1 MFFLCRK
8 ELYIVKEPLTKNRTC
23 QTWRERQV
31 CACRV
36 REPLDEMIAQMPP
49 SQQERYYV
57 SGYPE
62 DENPL
67 EPESSS
73 QWQPVADSWQI
84 QSECIR
90 IGEATGSRQ
99 RIL

>member
-36 REPLDEMIAQMPP
+36 REPLDEMIAQMLP
-49 SQQERYYV
+49 SQQERYYI

-67 EPESSS
+67 ESNDSS
-73 QWQPVADSWQI
+73 Q
-84 QSECIR
+84 
-90 IGEATGSRQ
+90 
-99 RIL
+99 

>member
-1 MFFLCRK
+1 MFSLCRK

-49 SQQERYYV
+49 SQQEQYYV
-57 SGYPE
+57 SGYHE
-62 DENPL
+62 DEIPL
-67 EPESSS
+67 GSESSS
-73 QWQPVADSWQI
+73 Q
-84 QSECIR
+84 
-90 IGEATGSRQ
+90 
-99 RIL
+99 

>member
-8 ELYIVKEPLTKNRTC
+8 ELYIVKDPLTKNRTC
-23 QTWRERQV
+23 QIWRERQV

-36 REPLDEMIAQMPP
+36 REPLDEMIARMTS

-62 DENPL
+62 DENSL
-67 EPESSS
+67 ESNSSS
-73 QWQPVADSWQI
+73 
-84 QSECIR
+84 E
-90 IGEATGSRQ
+90 
-99 RIL
+99 

>member
-49 SQQERYYV
+49 SQQE
-57 SGYPE
+57 
-62 DENPL
+62 
-67 EPESSS
+67 
-73 QWQPVADSWQI
+73 
-84 QSECIR
+84 
-90 IGEATGSRQ
+90 
-99 RIL
+99 

>member
-57 SGYPE
+57 SGYLRTKILWNQRAAPN
-62 DENPL
+62 DNP
-67 EPESSS
+67 
-73 QWQPVADSWQI
+73 
-84 QSECIR
+84 
-90 IGEATGSRQ
+90 
-99 RIL
+99 

>member
-8 ELYIVKEPLTKNRTC
+8 ELHIVKEPLTKNRTC

-49 SQQERYYV
+49 SQQERY
-57 SGYPE
+57 
-62 DENPL
+62 
-67 EPESSS
+67 
-73 QWQPVADSWQI
+73 
-84 QSECIR
+84 
-90 IGEATGSRQ
+90 T
-99 RIL
+99 